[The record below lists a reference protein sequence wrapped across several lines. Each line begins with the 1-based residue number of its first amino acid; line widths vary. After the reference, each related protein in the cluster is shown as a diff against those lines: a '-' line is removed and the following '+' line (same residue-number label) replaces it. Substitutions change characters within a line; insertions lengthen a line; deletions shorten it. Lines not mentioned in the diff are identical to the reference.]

1 MRIRAMEI
9 DGLDCEIE
17 ETVELELDDETYA
30 MLERMAKDRGITVD
44 DLVQEALETML
55 DKDPEPFI

>member
-1 MRIRAMEI
+1 MEI